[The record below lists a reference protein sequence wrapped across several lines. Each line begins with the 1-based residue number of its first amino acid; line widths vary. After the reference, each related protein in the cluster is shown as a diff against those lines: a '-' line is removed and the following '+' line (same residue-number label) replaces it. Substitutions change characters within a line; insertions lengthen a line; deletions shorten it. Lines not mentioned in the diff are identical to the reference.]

1 MASRA
6 LLALA
11 LAAVLILVGGF
22 GVPAQ
27 ERDSLTQRFGTQRLL
42 LTAEEAER
50 LRAIFVERTAATTR
64 TEPDS
69 QNHVAPAEPAI
80 MVTDEPGTESDEPPP
95 PPDPVKLDALVY
107 IGPDTWSFWLDGNRF
122 TPRRTPVGFTV
133 ERVTGKAVRL
143 RWRPH
148 DQRTYV
154 FTLKPRQRFDPAT
167 RQVLDNAS
175 LTGEDGVPADG

>member
-1 MASRA
+1 MASRGRPV
-6 LLALA
+6 LALA
-11 LAAVLILVGGF
+11 GVLMLA
-22 GVPAQ
+22 GVSSAPAQ

-80 MVTDEPGTESDEPPP
+80 MVTDEAGTEADEPPP

-122 TPRRTPVGFTV
+122 TPRRTPAGFTV
-133 ERVTGKAVRL
+133 ERVTGTAVRL

-148 DQRTYV
+148 EQRTYV

-175 LTGEDGVPADG
+175 LTSEEVAPADG